1 MDQAIVKNT
10 IMSATP
16 RWFRRADG
24 SVNEQEYAMVG
35 EKTKKKYQL
44 GDKVRI
50 KVLKCDKI
58 KKTIDFS
65 LIDGNIEGVEKSGEA
80 TRDETDSQ

>member
-1 MDQAIVKNT
+1 MYDD
-10 IMSATP
+10 
-16 RWFRRADG
+16 FYYF
-24 SVNEQEYAMVG
+24 NEQEYAMVG

>member
-1 MDQAIVKNT
+1 MRWSEKN
-10 IMSATP
+10 
-16 RWFRRADG
+16 
-24 SVNEQEYAMVG
+24 E
-35 EKTKKKYQL
+35 KKYQL

-65 LIDGNIEGVEKSGEA
+65 LIDGNIEGVEKVAKQRGTKLIA
-80 TRDETDSQ
+80 NNKKAYQ

>member
-1 MDQAIVKNT
+1 MYDDCYY
-10 IMSATP
+10 
-16 RWFRRADG
+16 F
-24 SVNEQEYAMVG
+24 NEDMYAMIG
-35 EKTKKKYQL
+35 ENSGKKYQL

-65 LIDGNIEGVEKSGEA
+65 IIDDNIEGAE
-80 TRDETDSQ
+80 

>member
-1 MDQAIVKNT
+1 M
-10 IMSATP
+10 
-16 RWFRRADG
+16 RW
-24 SVNEQEYAMVG
+24 S
-35 EKTKKKYQL
+35 EKKRKRYQL

>member
-1 MDQAIVKNT
+1 
-10 IMSATP
+10 MS
-16 RWFRRADG
+16 RG
-24 SVNEQEYAMVG
+24 
-35 EKTKKKYQL
+35 L
-44 GDKVRI
+44 GDVYKRQ
-50 KVLKCDKI
+50 I

>member
-1 MDQAIVKNT
+1 MAKASSDEFVEKKSRFI
-10 IMSATP
+10 ATVIP
-16 RWFRRADG
+16 
-24 SVNEQEYAMVG
+24 VENEEEALEFI

-65 LIDGNIEGVEKSGEA
+65 LIDGNIEGVEKSGET
-80 TRDETDSQ
+80 TRDEADSQ

>member
-1 MDQAIVKNT
+1 MYDD
-10 IMSATP
+10 
-16 RWFRRADG
+16 FYYF
-24 SVNEQEYAMVG
+24 NEQDYAMVG

-65 LIDGNIEGVEKSGEA
+65 LIDGNIEGVENSGET
-80 TRDETDSQ
+80 TRDEADSQ

>member
-1 MDQAIVKNT
+1 MHLKRKRGRGIMENT
-10 IMSATP
+10 NVT
-16 RWFRRADG
+16 
-24 SVNEQEYAMVG
+24 
-35 EKTKKKYQL
+35 TKKKYQL

-65 LIDGNIEGVEKSGEA
+65 LIDGNIEGVENSGKAE
-80 TRDETDSQ
+80 RDETDRQ